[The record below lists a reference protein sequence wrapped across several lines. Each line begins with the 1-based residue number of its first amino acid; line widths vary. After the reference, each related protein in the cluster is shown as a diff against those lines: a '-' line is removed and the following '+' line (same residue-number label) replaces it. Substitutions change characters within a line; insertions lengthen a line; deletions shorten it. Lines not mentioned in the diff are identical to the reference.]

1 MAYHYRRME
10 IEAEREQRGE
20 LFENRWEPLRCRV
33 MVCEEERMTV
43 RVLRV
48 GQYKATALT
57 QKVVVKKT

>member
-33 MVCEEERMTV
+33 MACEEERTV
-43 RVLRV
+43 RVLRI
-48 GQYKATALT
+48 GQYEATALT
-57 QKVVVKKT
+57 QKVVVKRTQ